1 MRQLTKAAIF
11 IAAPMIKTYLAAHFT
26 KGYFFCQIVN
36 RKVVGLMP
44 KYYVLATDT
53 NQFSIFFLTQDK
65 NK

>member
-1 MRQLTKAAIF
+1 
-11 IAAPMIKTYLAAHFT
+11 MIKTYLAAHFT